1 MIDSDKLFAEFRAES
16 KTDLREFFDEL
27 REKGLS
33 EDEAYAEMK
42 RERDL
47 FIKSV
52 KDTIK
57 EIKKTRES

>member
-1 MIDSDKLFAEFRAES
+1 MMDSDKLFAEFRAEG

-27 REKGLS
+27 RERGLS

-42 RERDL
+42 KQRDL

-57 EIKKTRES
+57 EIKKRKE